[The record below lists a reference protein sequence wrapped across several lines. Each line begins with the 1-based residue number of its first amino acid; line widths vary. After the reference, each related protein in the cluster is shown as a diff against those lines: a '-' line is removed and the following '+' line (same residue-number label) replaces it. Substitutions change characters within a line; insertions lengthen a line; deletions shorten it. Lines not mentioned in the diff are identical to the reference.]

1 MNLEKSIFTLV
12 LSSLALFKKDWL
24 FLWTLWRINTNV
36 IAFSVSLWN
45 LKNYIDGGSLQK
57 PLILVTSLIKHINLD
72 WHKFVCNLGMKSC
85 CLFQGEMIVL
95 DLYSEIIPIF
105 TRTESYY
112 GQPFIWCMLHDFG
125 GTMELYGALKLI
137 NEVY

>member
-1 MNLEKSIFTLV
+1 
-12 LSSLALFKKDWL
+12 
-24 FLWTLWRINTNV
+24 
-36 IAFSVSLWN
+36 
-45 LKNYIDGGSLQK
+45 
-57 PLILVTSLIKHINLD
+57 
-72 WHKFVCNLGMKSC
+72 MKSC